1 MQKLSMII
9 KYDGSRYFGW
19 QRQSQ
24 LISVQEVLEKTLS
37 KTLQQVITIDGSGRT
52 DAGVHALGQC
62 ISFSAALNIPVDK
75 LKFVLNSRLPSD
87 IYVESVNIENESFHA
102 RYDAIGKTYIYKV
115 YTGHD
120 RDPFVDKYSF
130 HYPQPLDIE
139 SIREAMRYFL
149 GTHDFR
155 TYMAAGSK
163 TQNTIRTIHAF
174 LLEDQPDFL
183 VFTITGDGFL
193 YNMVRIIIGSL
204 LHVGA
209 GKISASEIPKIIN
222 SGCRDLAKFT
232 VPANGLYLKAV
243 YYSQKSL
250 EESLSKND

>member
-19 QRQSQ
+19 QRQSH

-37 KTLQQVITIDGSGRT
+37 KTLQQEITIDGSGRT
-52 DAGVHALGQC
+52 DAGVHAMGQC
-62 ISFSAALNIPVDK
+62 ISFSAELNIPVEK

-87 IYVESVNIENESFHA
+87 ICIESVNIENDSFHA

-115 YTGHD
+115 YTGHE
-120 RDPFVDKYSF
+120 RDPFVDKYSY
-130 HYPQPLDIE
+130 HYPHLLNIE
-139 SIREAMRYFL
+139 SIREAMEYFV
-149 GTHDFR
+149 GTHDFK
-155 TYMAAGSK
+155 TFMAAGSM

-174 LLEDQPDFL
+174 ILEEQTDFI

-193 YNMVRIIIGSL
+193 YNMVRIIMGSL

-209 GKISASEIPKIIN
+209 GKISASDIPNIIN
-222 SGCRDLAKFT
+222 SGSRDLAKFT
-232 VPANGLYLKAV
+232 VPANGLYLKSV
-243 YYSQKSL
+243 YYRQKEL
-250 EESLSKND
+250 DESLAKND